1 MLNEKEHE
9 TLLILQEEC
18 SEVIQA
24 ISKVFRFGKDN
35 FKPGK
40 PKTNQEHLEI
50 EIGDLLAM
58 LVLLHEQGIIREDVI
73 EQAMNDKFEKLKKF
87 SRIYESK
94 TN

>member
-1 MLNEKEHE
+1 MLNDKEYE

-24 ISKVFRFGKDN
+24 VSKIFRFGLDN

-40 PKTNQEHLEI
+40 PKTNQEHLEV
-50 EIGDLLAM
+50 ELGDLLAM
-58 LVLLHEQGIIREDVI
+58 ITLLHEQGIIREEVI
-73 EQAMNDKFEKLKKF
+73 EKSMNHKFEKLKQF